1 VTFRPLWFVSLCLPL
16 FASVAGAVSA
26 QERADTIVGRVISED
41 GLPIPM
47 AEVRLTPAGSREQA
61 VRTDADGRFR
71 FVVHGGVGTYRMSA
85 AAFGY
90 TSFTAAVQRPLEG
103 GMVTRDLRLNSRA
116 VALDTLKA
124 VAARPGAADQRSS
137 GERGARWGALQS
149 ERFPVD
155 PGRLADVAALEPGI
169 SRLPGGGISIA
180 GQPSEQ
186 NRATVDGASYG
197 GDGLPSEGVR
207 SVAVLT
213 STYDVARGQ
222 FSGGQIAATTIGGTN
237 RWGGSLSGFVDD
249 PSLRFGKVPGSAA
262 SRERQRLR
270 VSGGGGGALVQNRLF
285 VYGALD
291 VAHGGTDPSGLEDA
305 DPATLLQLRVAPDS
319 ARRLME
325 IVRGLGAESPR
336 LADGAATDF
345 ASALGRVDIA
355 LAERHSLTGRLDW
368 RGFESRGQNGSPLRL
383 GGDEMGPRSRGGG
396 VMLQY
401 AYDGGRWAHELRG
414 YGTRS
419 WISSGGA
426 ALYPVGRVRVSSDL
440 ENGATDVSML
450 EFGGAPFG
458 LREDRS
464 LIEVA
469 EEVRLA
475 TASGHV
481 LKMGALVQEERF
493 TRNSSTGRA
502 GVFSFNSL
510 AELEHG
516 VPTSFTRILESGPNE
531 LVRRYMALYLGDRW
545 RPGERLGV
553 TYGLRVEGSRYGDRT
568 ELTSPV
574 RGFARSAIMP
584 PDLLAS
590 PRVGFSYDLPVRGN
604 WSVDGGAGR
613 FAGVTPLRSLAPRW
627 SEDGA
632 GDLTLTCVGPA
643 APVPAWSSYR
653 ADAQSIPFA
662 CGDATSLF
670 ASSVPRASV
679 FDRAFR
685 SPRTLRASFGTGGI
699 LFSTWGMR
707 LDALFVR
714 GTALPSVVDLNL
726 DRQPAFLLSGED
738 QRPVYTAPGDLDAVT
753 GAVAPSAA
761 RIDRSLG
768 PVRELGSR
776 GESRTAQL
784 ALRMTGTIRSSY
796 LAMTYTFTDSRTRAA
811 AIEGFGAAH
820 PTSGDGNRPTWAP
833 TPYTNRHQL
842 HLVAGGTLARRV
854 AVNLIGVF
862 ASGLPYTPLVA
873 GDVNGD
879 GYENDIAFIS
889 DPASAP
895 DPAFAAALERVRA
908 RAPSGARR
916 CLMAQAG
923 RIAGPGSCR
932 TPWSP
937 SLDLRAETKLRGN
950 INTRRLTLAVYA
962 SNVTAGL
969 DYLLHGSR
977 DLRGWGQY
985 PEPDAA
991 LLQVRGFD
999 AAQRAFRYEVNENF
1013 GQPVAPKGST
1023 PFRLTLQAR
1032 LTLGADP
1039 RYQPM
1044 MAAVEQGRGRSRA
1057 SMREDLST
1065 RVRNVPAILLS
1076 LAATDTVALRLS
1088 APQRGR
1094 LRALADSLAPMIRAV
1109 VDSLADVHSS
1119 LGGESA
1125 IRRSRLEALT
1135 QRAAELNSAALQGT
1149 RDILTPDQWT
1159 RVPSWLQRI
1168 RSVAELSRPPV
1179 MQTTVQSTEP

>member
-1 VTFRPLWFVSLCLPL
+1 MSLCLPL
-16 FASVAGAVSA
+16 VASLAGAVSA
-26 QERADTIVGRVISED
+26 QERADTIVGRVVSGD

-61 VRTDADGRFR
+61 SRTDADGRFR
-71 FVVHGGVGTYRMSA
+71 FVVHGGAGSYRMSA
-85 AAFGY
+85 TAFGY
-90 TSFTAAVQRPLEG
+90 TSFTAAVERPAEG

-124 VAARPGAADQRSS
+124 VAARAGAADRWSA

-155 PGRLADVAALEPGI
+155 PGSLADVAALQSGI

-186 NRATVDGASYG
+186 NRTTLDGASYG
-197 GDGLPSEGVR
+197 GDALPSEGVR

-249 PSLRFGKVPGSAA
+249 PSLRFGEGPGSAA

-291 VAHGGTDPSGLEDA
+291 AAHGGTDPSGLEDA
-305 DPATLLQLRVAPDS
+305 DSATLLQLRVAPDS
-319 ARRLME
+319 ARRLRE

-345 ASALGRVDIA
+345 ASALGRVDITI
-355 LAERHSLTGRLDW
+355 AESHSLTGRVDW
-368 RGFESRGQNGSPLRL
+368 RGFESTGQNGSPLRL
-383 GGDEMGPRSRGGG
+383 GGAGTGPRSQGRG

-401 AYDGGRWAHELRG
+401 AYDGGGWAHELRG

-426 ALYPVGRVRVSSDL
+426 ALYPAGQVRVSSAL
-440 ENGATDVSML
+440 ENGATEGSML
-450 EFGGAPFG
+450 EFGGAPYG

-469 EEVRLA
+469 DEVRLA

-481 LKMGALVQEERF
+481 LKIGALVQEERF
-493 TRNSSTGRA
+493 TGNSSAGRA
-502 GVFSFNSL
+502 GVFRFNSL
-510 AELEHG
+510 ADLERG
-516 VPTSFTRILESGPNE
+516 IPTSFTRILETGPNE

-545 RPGERLGV
+545 RPREGLGV
-553 TYGLRVEGSRYGDRT
+553 TYGLRVEGSRYGDRS
-568 ELTSPV
+568 ELASPL
-574 RGFARSAIMP
+574 RGFARSAIAP
-584 PDLLAS
+584 ADLLAS
-590 PRVGFSYDLPVRGN
+590 PRVAFSYDLPGRGS

-627 SEDGA
+627 AEDGA

-653 ADAQSIPFA
+653 ADAQSIPSA
-662 CGDATSLF
+662 CGDAASLF

-679 FDRAFR
+679 FESAFR
-685 SPRTLRASFGTGGI
+685 SPRTLRASLGTGGI

-714 GTALPSVVDLNL
+714 GTGLPSVVDRNL
-726 DRQPAFLLSGED
+726 DGEPAFLLSGED
-738 QRPVYTAPGDLDAVT
+738 QRPVYAAPGELDPVT
-753 GAVAPSAA
+753 GAAAPGAA
-761 RIDRSLG
+761 RVDRSLG
-768 PVRELGSR
+768 RVLELGSR

-784 ALRMTGTIRSSY
+784 SLGMTGTILSSY
-796 LAMTYTFTDSRTRAA
+796 LAMTYTFTDSHTRAA
-811 AIEGFGAAH
+811 SIEGFGAAH
-820 PTSGDGNRPTWAP
+820 ATSGDGNRPTWAP
-833 TPYTNRHQL
+833 TRYVNRHQL
-842 HLVAGGTLARRV
+842 HLVAGGTIARRV
-854 AVNLIGVF
+854 AVNVVGVF

-879 GYENDIAFIS
+879 GYENDIAFIP
-889 DPASAP
+889 DPASAA
-895 DPAFAAALERVRA
+895 DPAFAAAFQRVRA
-908 RAPSGARR
+908 RAPSGALR
-916 CLMAQAG
+916 CLVTQAG
-923 RIAGPGSCR
+923 RIARPGSCR
-932 TPWSP
+932 TPWSS
-937 SLDLRAETKLRGN
+937 SLDLRAETILRGN
-950 INTRRLTLAVYA
+950 INTRRLTLAVFA

-969 DYLLHGSR
+969 DYLFHGSR
-977 DLRGWGQY
+977 GLRGWGQY

-991 LLQVRGFD
+991 LLRVRGFD
-999 AAQRAFRYEVNENF
+999 AAQRAFRYEANENF
-1013 GQPVAPKGST
+1013 GRPLAPKGST

-1032 LTLGADP
+1032 LTVGADP

-1044 MAAVEQGRGRSRA
+1044 MAAVEKGRGRSRA
-1057 SMREDLST
+1057 SMREDLAT

-1088 APQRGR
+1088 APQRTR
-1094 LRALADSLAPMIRAV
+1094 LRALADSLAPEIRAV

-1119 LGGESA
+1119 AGGESA

-1135 QRAAELNSAALQGT
+1135 ERAAELNGAALQGT

-1159 RVPSWLQRI
+1159 RVPSWLQRV
-1168 RSVAELSRPPV
+1168 RSVAELRRPPV
-1179 MQTTVQSTEP
+1179 MHTTVQSTEP